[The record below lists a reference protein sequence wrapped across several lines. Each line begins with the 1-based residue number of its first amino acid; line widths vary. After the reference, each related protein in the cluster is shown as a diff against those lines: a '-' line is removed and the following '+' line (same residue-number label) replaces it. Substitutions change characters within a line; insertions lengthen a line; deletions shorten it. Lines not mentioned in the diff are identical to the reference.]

1 MSPVAALLL
10 ISVIIAII
18 LGTIPVGF
26 GSATLSQFDECH
38 SHSLIPNTLT
48 SLLTAIALAHFFFS
62 MSRMYI
68 VSVVTPPIPN
78 PPAKLAMMA
87 ATVSMS
93 VVYQVGSVN
102 ATPA

>member
-10 ISVIIAII
+10 IPVIIAII

-26 GSATLSQFDECH
+26 GSAALSQFDECH

-48 SLLTAIALAHFFFS
+48 SLLTTVTLAHFFFS

-78 PPAKLAMMA
+78 PPAKA
-87 ATVSMS
+87 ARINPIVSMS
-93 VVYQVGSVN
+93 GVYQVGSVN

>member
-1 MSPVAALLL
+1 MSPVAALRL
-10 ISVIIAII
+10 IPVIIATI

-26 GSATLSQFDECH
+26 GTATLPQFNECH
-38 SHSLIPNTLT
+38 SHSLIPNPLT
-48 SLLTAIALAHFFFS
+48 SLLTSVALAHFFFS

-68 VSVVTPPIPN
+68 VTVVTPPIPN
-78 PPAKLAMMA
+78 PPAKVAMMT

-93 VVYQVGSVN
+93 VAYQVGSVN